1 MRIFALKMLFGD
13 SAKFYGI
20 LLGLGFAT
28 LLISQQSSIFVGLM
42 SRTFGFITD
51 TPQAEIWI
59 ADPDQ
64 RYLDDNKALRTTAV
78 QRIRGIE
85 GLEWA
90 VPLYKGLIMVQLPDG
105 QRQMSQVIGIDDSS
119 LIAGPS
125 RMLEGT
131 LDDLRRSDGIIVDER
146 ACRREFM
153 LKRPPE
159 GGPPRKL
166 RVGDV
171 VELNELRAE
180 VVGIC
185 KATQTFQS
193 QPVIYTTYNRAIQYA
208 PPNRRMT
215 SMILAKA
222 APDEDVDALCT
233 RITERTGLAAFPTD
247 AYREK
252 TLSYWIRETGI
263 PINFGTSI
271 ILGFVVGVAV
281 AGQMFYNF
289 TLDNLKYF
297 GAMKAM
303 GATTPRLLGM
313 VSLQAATVAV
323 LGFGLGIG
331 ITSAFGLTVPGDRLA
346 FRMTWHIPLVA
357 AGAVTLICVASAA
370 LGMYRV
376 FRLDPADVFKG

>member
-1 MRIFALKMLFGD
+1 MRLFALKMLFGD
-13 SAKFYGI
+13 AAKFYGI

-51 TPQAEIWI
+51 TPQADIWI

-85 GLEWA
+85 GLDWA
-90 VPLYKGLIMVQLPDG
+90 VPLFKGLIMVQLPDG
-105 QRQMSQVIGIDDSS
+105 QRQMSQVIGIDDAS

-125 RMLEGT
+125 RMLQGS

-153 LKRPPE
+153 VKRPPE
-159 GGPPRKL
+159 GGAPRPL
-166 RVGDV
+166 RVGDIL
-171 VELNELRAE
+171 ELNEMRAE

-193 QPVIYTTYNRAIQYA
+193 QPVVYTTYNRAIQFA
-208 PPNRRMT
+208 PPNRRLT
-215 SMILAKA
+215 SMILAS
-222 APDEDVDALCT
+222 PEPGQDIDRLCAT
-233 RITERTGLAAFPTD
+233 IRERTGLAAFPTD
-247 AYREK
+247 DFRNK
-252 TLSYWIRETGI
+252 TLNYWMSETGI

-281 AGQMFYNF
+281 AGQTFYNF

-331 ITSAFGLTVPGDRLA
+331 VTSLFGLTIPGDRLA
-346 FRMTWHIPLVA
+346 FRMTWHIPLIA
-357 AGAVTLICVASAA
+357 ASAVVLICVGSAA
-370 LGMYRV
+370 LGMYKV
-376 FRLDPADVFKG
+376 LRLDPAEVFKG

>member
-1 MRIFALKMLFGD
+1 
-13 SAKFYGI
+13 
-20 LLGLGFAT
+20 
-28 LLISQQSSIFVGLM
+28 
-42 SRTFGFITD
+42 
-51 TPQAEIWI
+51 
-59 ADPDQ
+59 
-64 RYLDDNKALRTTAV
+64 
-78 QRIRGIE
+78 
-85 GLEWA
+85 
-90 VPLYKGLIMVQLPDG
+90 
-105 QRQMSQVIGIDDSS
+105 
-119 LIAGPS
+119 
-125 RMLEGT
+125 
-131 LDDLRRSDGIIVDER
+131 
-146 ACRREFM
+146 
-153 LKRPPE
+153 
-159 GGPPRKL
+159 
-166 RVGDV
+166 
-171 VELNELRAE
+171 
-180 VVGIC
+180 
-185 KATQTFQS
+185 
-193 QPVIYTTYNRAIQYA
+193 
-208 PPNRRMT
+208 MT

-222 APDEDVDALCT
+222 VPGEDVDALCA

-252 TLSYWIRETGI
+252 TLSYWVRETGI